1 MERAGLST
9 NRVDGVLGDDDLLMT
24 MVKEKVARGD
34 TSVFKVLQYLNLDQR
49 TPIGKQTIR
58 MFSMIDTAGRY
69 AVVNHRLSQG
79 VSMSEA
85 VKEANGLFGDMDRM
99 VPPVI
104 EMLDKY
110 SFVPF
115 VKWYTV
121 TTPRLMK
128 LTKDNPKKALA
139 LGVAIYLL
147 GQETDTNLSSVN
159 PVEAATDFGADII
172 PIDFIE
178 KAMKF
183 GFIDTS
189 LERSR
194 ATVIPAYLNNAL
206 KYPDSLGF
214 EKLRKQ
220 RIGKPYYADSVDFRG
235 FTQQMIERD

>member
-69 AVVNHRLSQG
+69 AVVNHRLAEG
-79 VSMSEA
+79 KSMAEA

-139 LGVAIYLL
+139 LGVAIYIT

-159 PVEAATDFGADII
+159 PVEAAVDFAVDMP

-178 KAMKF
+178 KSAKF

-189 LERSR
+189 LERTR
-194 ATVIPAYLNNAL
+194 ATVIPAFINNAL
-206 KYPDSLGF
+206 KYPDTLGA
-214 EKLRKQ
+214 EKLLKK
-220 RIGKPYYADSVDFRG
+220 RIDKPYYKDSVDFRG
-235 FTQQMIERD
+235 FVQQTIEGD